1 MDSVKTKYSAEQ
13 PIRDSY
19 LAYGRQWIDEEDIQA
34 VVDVLKGDFL
44 TTGPT
49 INKFEQAVAD
59 YVGAKY
65 AVAFSNGTAALHG
78 ACFAAGI
85 EEGDEVIT
93 TPMTFAAS
101 ANCVLYMGGIPVFAD
116 IDNKTYNINPENI
129 EKLIND
135 KTKAIIPVDFTGQP
149 VEIDAILDIAKKH
162 NLVVIEDAAHAL
174 GAIYKDKKV
183 GSIADMTMFSF
194 HPVKHIT
201 TGEGGIITTNNQKYY
216 EKLLQFRSHGITRNQ
231 EKLINKNEGP
241 WYYEMQ
247 FLGYN
252 YRMTDFQAA
261 LGLSQLKKN
270 DKFVELRKQYVY
282 LYNKA
287 FEHSKFIDPPFL
299 NTDSDSSWH
308 LYIIRLKLDELNAD
322 RKEIFE
328 ALITENIGVNVHYIP
343 VHLLP
348 YYSDLGYKKGICPN
362 AEKLYEEIITL
373 PLFPA
378 MSEEDVM
385 DVINAVIRVLDFH
398 AKKQQKVMT

>member
-1 MDSVKTKYSAEQ
+1 MANLKTKYRAEQ

-85 EEGDEVIT
+85 QEGDEVIT

-101 ANCVLYMGGIPVFAD
+101 ANCVLYMGGTPVFAD
-116 IDNKTYNINPENI
+116 IDNKTYNINPKNI
-129 EKLIND
+129 EKLISD
-135 KTKAIIPVDFTGQP
+135 KTRAIIPVDFTGQP
-149 VEIDAILDIAKKH
+149 VELDTIKDLAKKH

-174 GAIYKDKKV
+174 GATYKDRKV

-201 TGEGGIITTNNQKYY
+201 TGEGGIITTNNKKYY
-216 EKLLQFRSHGITRNQ
+216 DKLLQFRSHGITRNQ
-231 EKLINKNEGP
+231 DQLINKHEGP

-270 DKFVELRKQYVY
+270 DNFVELRKKYVD
-282 LYNKA
+282 LYNMA
-287 FEHSKFIDPPFL
+287 FEENEFVETPFID
-299 NTDSDSSWH
+299 NTCDSSWH
-308 LYIIRLKLDELNAD
+308 LYVIRLKLDELNAD

-328 ALITENIGVNVHYIP
+328 ALISENIGVNVHYIP

-373 PLFPA
+373 PLYPA
-378 MSEEDVM
+378 MDKKDIEDVI
-385 DVINAVIRVLDFH
+385 DAVNRVIQYYS
-398 AKKQQKVMT
+398 K